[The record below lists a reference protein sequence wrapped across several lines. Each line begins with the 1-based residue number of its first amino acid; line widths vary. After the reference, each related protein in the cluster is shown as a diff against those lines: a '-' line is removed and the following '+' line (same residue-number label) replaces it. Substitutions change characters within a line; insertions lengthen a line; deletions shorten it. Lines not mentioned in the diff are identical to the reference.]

1 MREDDREPPLTKN
14 DAVNDSANDAA
25 HDDAAAKLL
34 EERDAALAVSDEA
47 VPASASRLR
56 VATYNIHKGV
66 SAMSRKNRIHDLR
79 AGLHALE
86 ADLVFL
92 QEVQGRNDLHAE
104 RFDNWPEVAQHTF
117 LAGDRWAQ
125 TAYGRNSVRTEGDH
139 GNALLSRYRLVAH
152 ENIDISDHRFESRG
166 LLHGEFEVDGV
177 SVHCICAHLGLFEE
191 SRVRQADAMI
201 ARIRSHVPGDAP
213 LVIAGDF
220 NDWRHRLGRRLVESL
235 GVREVF
241 STTETRGAAL
251 ARRATGYVQKQSA
264 RINDSIGTP
273 FKAGA
278 KSAAKAAARSVAN
291 AAAKVAGAS
300 SSRIATPARTYPAG
314 FPLLRLDRV
323 YVRGFKIASAQV
335 LSGPAWRKLS
345 DHAPILTELVFDLDS
360 IRAQDGPAS

>member
-1 MREDDREPPLTKN
+1 MT
-14 DAVNDSANDAA
+14 NDAA
-25 HDDAAAKLL
+25 GDAASATAADALVQ
-34 EERDAALAVSDEA
+34 ERDASLAVSDET
-47 VPASASRLR
+47 VPQSATRLR
-56 VATYNIHKGV
+56 IATYNIHKGV

-79 AGLHALE
+79 LGLHALE

-92 QEVQGRNDLHAE
+92 QEVQGRNDQHAE

-125 TAYGRNSVRTEGDH
+125 TAYGRNSVRTDGDH
-139 GNALLSRYRLVAH
+139 GNALLSRFPLIAH

-177 SVHCICAHLGLFEE
+177 RVHCICAHLGLFEE

-201 ARIRSHVPGDAP
+201 ARIRSHVPNDAP

-241 STTETRGAAL
+241 SSMETSTERRSAAL
-251 ARRATGYVQKQSA
+251 ARRATGYVQMQGA
-264 RINDSIGTP
+264 RIGDTIAAP
-273 FKAGA
+273 FTA
-278 KSAAKAAARSVAN
+278 KSAAKSAAKSVA
-291 AAAKVAGAS
+291 ASTSAKVAAES
-300 SSRIATPARTYPAG
+300 AATSARIAAPARTYPAG

-335 LSGPAWRKLS
+335 LTGPAWRKLS
-345 DHAPILTELVFDLDS
+345 DHAPILAELVFDP
-360 IRAQDGPAS
+360 Q